1 MSRKA
6 LHFVILVALVAA
18 SSLAL
23 ADPPARVG
31 RVSAVEGQVSLRTDG
46 DEDTGPLLN
55 WPVTSSNHLTTARGG
70 RAEFR
75 VGSAAVRLDGDTDL
89 EVVELDDDSLR
100 LRLNYGSASIRLR
113 APEMVG
119 DFELSTPQARIVLTE
134 PGMLRVDTDRAP
146 DTTTV
151 SVFAGVARVDG
162 AGTLLTV
169 RAGKR
174 ADVRGEDVSTGLA
187 RADQFDE
194 WAQSRDKRDEAAIA
208 TRYIPY
214 DVTGYEE
221 LDQYGSWTENAE
233 YGPLWTPRV
242 LASDWAPYR
251 DGRWA
256 WIDPW
261 GWTWVDNAPWGYAPS
276 HYGRWVVVNRR
287 WHWAPGR
294 FAGRPVWAPALVGW
308 VGGANWSVTFGS
320 RHNGPGVGWY
330 PLTPRDRFVPPYRI
344 SHDHERR
351 LGWTYR
357 GNELRWKDRDHDG
370 RRDGVTVMP
379 QDRFDRRNTVRV
391 DRNQRVAI
399 APNAVR
405 NAPLS
410 TAPVP
415 AGQPQRPNSLDRNRD
430 GIPDRAQRDRNGD
443 GVPDRQVISTRD
455 RNGDGVPDRN
465 FTNPRDRNGDGVPDR
480 QVISTRDRNGDGV
493 PDRQPVT
500 AHDRNGD
507 GQPDRPL
514 VTPLPNGNPG
524 RVMAVP
530 PSRDLNNDGIRDR
543 QLHTRPNPRDINGD
557 GIADRTPF
565 DRNGDGIRDGN
576 ERQPRP
582 LAPRPQPQANP
593 APIMQSPPVVQQA
606 QPQAR
611 PADDNRAERRQQMFE
626 ERRQRMEERNQGAEN
641 RSVQRPQPVQHA
653 QPQPQ
658 PQPIPQQA
666 APAAQEQRPA
676 GQQRP
681 ERRNPREKDQN

>member
-6 LHFVILVALVAA
+6 LHFVLLVVLVAA
-18 SSLAL
+18 SSVAL

-31 RVSAVEGQVSLRTDG
+31 RVSSVEGPVTLRTDG

-55 WPVTSSNHLTTARGG
+55 WPVTSSNHLTTSRGG

-75 VGSAAVRLDGDTDL
+75 VGSAAVRLDGDSDL

-100 LRLNYGSASIRLR
+100 LRLNYGSASIRVR

-119 DFELSTPQARIVLTE
+119 DFELTTPQARVVLTE
-134 PGMLRVDTDRAP
+134 PGVLRVDTDRAP

-151 SVFAGVARVDG
+151 SVFAGVAQVDG

-169 RAGKR
+169 RSGKR
-174 ADVRGEDVSTGLA
+174 AEVRGDDVSTGLA

-194 WAQSRDKRDEAAIA
+194 WTQSRDKRDDAAVA
-208 TRYIPY
+208 TRYIPNE
-214 DVTGYEE
+214 VTGYEE

-251 DGRWA
+251 DGRWT
-256 WIDPW
+256 WIEPW

-287 WHWAPGR
+287 WYWAPGR

-308 VGGANWSVTFGS
+308 VGGANWSITFGS
-320 RHNGPGVGWY
+320 RHSGPGIGWY

-357 GNELRWKDRDHDG
+357 GNERWKDRDHDG
-370 RRDGVTVMP
+370 RRDGVTVLP
-379 QDRFDRRNTVRV
+379 RDRFDRRNTVRV
-391 DRNQRVAI
+391 DRDQRVAV

-405 NAPLS
+405 NVPPS

-415 AGQPQRPNSLDRNRD
+415 SGHPQRPNSLDRNRD

-443 GVPDRQVISTRD
+443 GVPDRRPIT
-455 RNGDGVPDRN
+455 
-465 FTNPRDRNGDGVPDR
+465 TADRNGDGVPDR
-480 QVISTRDRNGDGV
+480 QFTPRDRNGDGQPDRRPITTADRNGDGV
-493 PDRQPVT
+493 PDRQFTPR
-500 AHDRNGD
+500 DRNGD

-514 VTPLPNGNPG
+514 VTPAPLPGGQPG
-524 RVMAVP
+524 RVLAVP
-530 PSRDLNNDGIRDR
+530 PSRDLNNDGMADR
-543 QLHTRPNPRDINGD
+543 RLRPHPRDINGD
-557 GIADRTPF
+557 GIPDRSAF

-576 ERQPRP
+576 ERHQ
-582 LAPRPQPQANP
+582 RPQLQNGQLSTLPPPAAASQAQQQFQ
-593 APIMQSPPVVQQA
+593 AQQA
-606 QPQAR
+606 RQA
-611 PADDNRAERRQQMFE
+611 DERRQQMIE
-626 ERRQRMEERNQGAEN
+626 ERRQRMEERNRGAEN
-641 RSVQRPQPVQHA
+641 RATERPPQAFQPPPQAVQRS
-653 QPQPQ
+653 QPQPA
-658 PQPIPQQA
+658 PQQA
-666 APAAQEQRPA
+666 APAAP
-676 GQQRP
+676 QQRP
-681 ERRNPREKDQN
+681 QAQNAGERRSRKLDDQN

>member
-6 LHFVILVALVAA
+6 LHFVLLVALVAA
-18 SSLAL
+18 SSVAL

-31 RVSAVEGQVSLRTDG
+31 RVSSVEGQVTLRTDG

-55 WPVTSSNHLTTARGG
+55 WPVTTSNHLTTSRGG

-75 VGSAAVRLDGDTDL
+75 IGSAAVRLDGDSDL

-119 DFELSTPQARIVLTE
+119 DFELTTPQARIVLTE
-134 PGMLRVDTDRAP
+134 PGVLRVDTDRAP

-174 ADVRGEDVSTGLA
+174 AEVRGDDVSTGLA

-194 WAQSRDKRDEAAIA
+194 WTQSRDKRDDAAVA
-208 TRYIPY
+208 TRYIPNE
-214 DVTGYEE
+214 VTGYEE

-251 DGRWA
+251 DGRWT
-256 WIDPW
+256 WIEPW

-287 WHWAPGR
+287 WYWAPGR

-308 VGGANWSVTFGS
+308 VGGANWSITFGS
-320 RHNGPGVGWY
+320 RHSGPGIGWY

-357 GNELRWKDRDHDG
+357 GNERWKDRDHDG
-370 RRDGVTVMP
+370 RRDGVTVLP
-379 QDRFDRRNTVRV
+379 RDRFDRRNTVRV
-391 DRNQRVAI
+391 DRDQRVAV

-405 NAPLS
+405 NVPPS

-415 AGQPQRPNSLDRNRD
+415 SGHPQRPNGLDRNRD
-430 GIPDRAQRDRNGD
+430 GIPDRAQRDLNGD
-443 GVPDRQVISTRD
+443 GQPDRRTPMDLNGDGRPDRQPITTAD
-455 RNGDGVPDRN
+455 RNGDGVPDRHS
-465 FTNPRDRNGDGVPDR
+465 FT
-480 QVISTRDRNGDGV
+480 TR
-493 PDRQPVT
+493 
-500 AHDRNGD
+500 DRNGD

-514 VTPLPNGNPG
+514 VTPGPLPSGQPG

-530 PSRDLNNDGIRDR
+530 PSRDLNNDGVPDR
-543 QLHTRPNPRDINGD
+543 RTFTRPNPRDINGD
-557 GIADRTPF
+557 GIADRSAF

-576 ERQPRP
+576 ERHRLQTSP
-582 LAPRPQPQANP
+582 APAPQAPPAVAAPQPQ
-593 APIMQSPPVVQQA
+593 
-606 QPQAR
+606 PQGAR
-611 PADDNRAERRQQMFE
+611 PFDDHRAERRQQMME
-626 ERRQRMEERNQGAEN
+626 ERRQRAEERSQAAAP
-641 RSVQRPQPVQHA
+641 RPQPAFQPPPQPPAQRA
-653 QPQPQ
+653 QPQPA
-658 PQPIPQQA
+658 PPPQA
-666 APAAQEQRPA
+666 APAPQERERNPRAQERN
-676 GQQRP
+676 
-681 ERRNPREKDQN
+681 ERRNARQND